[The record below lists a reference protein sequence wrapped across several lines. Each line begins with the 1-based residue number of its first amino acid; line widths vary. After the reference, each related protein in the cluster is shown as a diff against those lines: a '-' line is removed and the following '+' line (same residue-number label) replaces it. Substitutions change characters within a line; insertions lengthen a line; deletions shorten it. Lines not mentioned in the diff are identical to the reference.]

1 MCFGDRRAVHARL
14 GRDGQKPHSDA
25 ASMNLWAGIT
35 SLVQEL
41 KRCDDAGHTTGAL
54 VLAYV
59 CIDTMAFLSLPEGR
73 SEQTRSD
80 FIA

>member
-1 MCFGDRRAVHARL
+1 V
-14 GRDGQKPHSDA
+14 
-25 ASMNLWAGIT
+25 AGIT